1 METRVAVMGIIVE
14 DSTAVEQLNALLHE
28 YAEYIIGRMG
38 LPYKKRNVSIVSI
51 AIDAPQDIISA
62 LSGKIGKLQGISV
75 KTAYS
80 NVIAYEE

>member
-14 DSTAVEQLNALLHE
+14 DSTAVEKLNALLHE

-51 AIDAPQDIISA
+51 AIDAPQDVISA
-62 LSGKIGKLQGISV
+62 LSGKIGKLQGVSV